1 MDATQPSTKTV
12 EIEIF
17 RAGRH
22 IDMHGREYEITPADV
37 ADMAASYSPAQ
48 HEAPLVIGHPKLNAP
63 AYGWV
68 RGLRADNGLLIAEAH
83 QVDPAFASAVNK
95 GAYKKRSAS
104 FLPPSSPRNPK
115 PGSYYLN
122 HVGFLGAQP
131 PAVTGLRDVQFA
143 AGEDLVEFASD
154 RRWAFRDVA
163 AVFRRLREW
172 LIADKGVEAA
182 DLIVPA
188 WNIDSI
194 NDAATPDPAPE
205 PMTDAPAFAA
215 PQESTVSQQTST
227 IDFAA
232 RERELNDQA
241 AALLAREQA
250 LAERESQ
257 ARHDDAADFAA
268 SLVQAGKLLPGEV
281 ETVTSLLL
289 ALPADQS
296 IDLAAADGN
305 GTRSVAPAE
314 ALREF
319 LTGLAPRVDFS
330 EKSGA
335 GTAPGAV
342 EFAAPP
348 GQAVDAVGMA
358 IHNRALAYQQ
368 QHPNTTYLQAV
379 KAVTG

>member
-1 MDATQPSTKTV
+1 MDATQPTSKTV

-104 FLPPSSPRNPK
+104 FLPPTSPRNPK

-154 RRWAFRDVA
+154 RRWAFRDIA

-188 WNIDSI
+188 WNIDAL
-194 NDAATPDPAPE
+194 NEAATPEPE
-205 PMTDAPAFAA
+205 PMTSAP
-215 PQESTVSQQTST
+215 
-227 IDFAA
+227 DFAA

-257 ARHDDAADFAA
+257 ARLDDAADFAA

-289 ALPADQS
+289 ALPVDQS

-305 GTRSVAPAE
+305 GTRSVAPAD

-319 LTGLAPRVDFS
+319 LSGLSPRVDFR
-330 EKSGA
+330 EKAGA
-335 GTAPGAV
+335 GTAPAAV

-348 GQAVDAVGMA
+348 GQAVDAAGMA
-358 IHNRALAYQQ
+358 IHTRALAYQQ
-368 QHPNTTYLQAV
+368 QHPNATYLQAV
-379 KAVTG
+379 KAVSG

>member
-1 MDATQPSTKTV
+1 MDATQPTSKTV

-104 FLPPSSPRNPK
+104 FLPPTSPRNPK

-154 RRWAFRDVA
+154 RRWVFRSVA
-163 AVFRRLREW
+163 EVFRRLREW

-188 WNIDSI
+188 WNIDAL
-194 NDAATPDPAPE
+194 NEAATPEPE
-205 PMTDAPAFAA
+205 PMTSAPAFAA
-215 PQESTVSQQTST
+215 PEESTVSQQNTV
-227 IDFAA
+227 DFAA

-257 ARHDDAADFAA
+257 ARLDDAADFAA

-281 ETVTSLLL
+281 ETITELLL
-289 ALPADQS
+289 ALPADQT
-296 IDLAAADGN
+296 INLAAPEG
-305 GTRSVAPAE
+305 GAPQAVQPAA
-314 ALREF
+314 ALRSF
-319 LTGLAPRVDFS
+319 LAGLAPRVDFS

-335 GTAPGAV
+335 ASAPAAV

-348 GQAVDAVGMA
+348 GQAVDAAGMA
-358 IHNRALAYQQ
+358 IHTRALAYQQ
-368 QHPNTTYLQAV
+368 QHPNATYLQAV
-379 KAVTG
+379 KAVSG

>member
-1 MDATQPSTKTV
+1 MDATQPTSKTV

-83 QVDPAFASAVNK
+83 QVDPAFAAAVNK

-104 FLPPSSPRNPK
+104 FLPPTSPRNPK

-143 AGEDLVEFASD
+143 AGDDLVEFASD

-182 DLIVPA
+182 DAIVPA
-188 WNIDSI
+188 WNIDAL
-194 NDAATPDPAPE
+194 NEAATPDPEPE
-205 PMTDAPAFAA
+205 PMTSAPAFAA
-215 PQESTVSQQTST
+215 PEESTVSEQTT
-227 IDFAA
+227 VDFAA
-232 RERELNDQA
+232 RERELNAQA
-241 AALLAREQA
+241 AALVAREQA

-257 ARHDDAADFAA
+257 ARRDDAADFAA
-268 SLVQAGKLLPGEV
+268 SLVEAGKLLPGEV

-289 ALPADQS
+289 ALPDQS

-305 GTRSVAPAE
+305 GTRSVAPAD

-319 LTGLAPRVDFS
+319 LSGLSPRVDFR

-335 GTAPGAV
+335 GNAPAAV

-358 IHNRALAYQQ
+358 IHTRALAYQA

-379 KAVTG
+379 RAVSG

>member
-1 MDATQPSTKTV
+1 MDANQPTSKTV

-83 QVDPAFASAVNK
+83 QVDPAFAAAVNK

-104 FLPPSSPRNPK
+104 FLPPTSPRNPK

-188 WNIDSI
+188 WNIDAL
-194 NDAATPDPAPE
+194 NEAATPDPEPE
-205 PMTDAPAFAA
+205 PMTSAPAFAA
-215 PQESTVSQQTST
+215 PEESTVSQPNTV
-227 IDFAA
+227 DFAA
-232 RERELNDQA
+232 RERQLNDQA

-257 ARHDDAADFAA
+257 ARRDEAADFAA
-268 SLVQAGKLLPGEV
+268 SLVQAGKVLPGEV
-281 ETVTSLLL
+281 TAVTGLLL
-289 ALPADQS
+289 ALPTDQS

-305 GTRSVAPAE
+305 GTRSVAPAD

-319 LTGLAPRVDFS
+319 LTGLSPRVDFR

-335 GTAPGAV
+335 GTAPAAV
-342 EFAAPP
+342 DFAAPP

-358 IHNRALAYQQ
+358 IHTRALAYQQ

-379 KAVTG
+379 KAVSG